1 MNILEEIVYPTVCET
16 RDMLNR
22 PELKELPT
30 TRLIGTNSALDSL
43 GLVSF
48 LVNLEE
54 KIETKTGKTVS
65 LTSEDAMSQKNSPF
79 RNLETL
85 AQYIEKVLSA

>member
-22 PELKELPT
+22 PEFKQLPT